1 LDKINTY
8 MKLIE
13 LGLNVPKQ
21 VKKPQSPGSRGLA
34 LNKNQP
40 PKRYYDNVMSKEF
53 SKKTIRQK

>member
-1 LDKINTY
+1 